1 MPKGEMSLETY
12 YARRAAEYEKIYE
25 KPERQADL
33 ASLRRDIPALFKG
46 ERVLEIACGTGY
58 WTPLIAAQAHSVLAM
73 DYNDET
79 LAIARAKKYPK
90 GNVRFQRAD
99 AYALPDWGERFS
111 ACYAGFWW
119 SHMPLAKIDP
129 FLRNLAGRLE
139 PGARVAFM
147 DNRYVEGSSTA
158 ISRKDAQG
166 NTYQSRRL
174 ADGSSHEVM
183 KNFPAAAELRAR
195 LGGFGTDV
203 TFSEYEYYWLAT
215 YRIMAGT
222 TPVGGKR

>member
-1 MPKGEMSLETY
+1 MESY
-12 YARRAAEYEKIYE
+12 YARRAAEYEKIYD

-33 ASLRRDIPALFKG
+33 ARLRNDIPAVFKG

-58 WTPLIAAQAHSVLAM
+58 WTPLIAEQAESVLAV
-73 DYNDET
+73 DYSEET
-79 LAIARAKKYPK
+79 LAIARAKNYPK

-99 AYALPDWGERFS
+99 AYTLPDWQEKFS

-119 SHMPLAKIDP
+119 SHVPLARLDA
-129 FLRNLAGRLE
+129 FLNGLQARLE

-166 NTYQSRRL
+166 NTYQRRRL
-174 ADGSSHEVM
+174 DDGSSHEVL
-183 KNFPAAAELRAR
+183 KNFPAGPELRAR
-195 LGGFGTDV
+195 LGRFGTAV
-203 TFSEYEYYWLAT
+203 TFSECEYYWLAT

-222 TPVGGKR
+222 NPGGGKR

>member
-1 MPKGEMSLETY
+1 MESY
-12 YARRAAEYEKIYE
+12 YARRAAEYEKIYD

-33 ASLRRDIPALFKG
+33 ARLRNDIPALFKG

-58 WTPLIAAQAHSVLAM
+58 WTPLIARQAKSVLAV
-73 DYNDET
+73 DYNEET
-79 LAIARAKKYPK
+79 LAIARTKTYPK

-99 AYALPDWGERFS
+99 AYALPDWPEKFS

-119 SHMPLAKIDP
+119 SHVPLARLDS
-129 FLRNLAGRLE
+129 FLNGLQTRLE

-166 NTYQSRRL
+166 NTYQRRRL
-174 ADGSSHEVM
+174 DGGSSHEVL
-183 KNFPAAAELRAR
+183 KNFPTEQEMRLRLQR
-195 LGGFGTDV
+195 SGTDIG
-203 TFSEYEYYWLAT
+203 FSEYEYYWVAT
-215 YRIMAGT
+215 YRIMSPGRT
-222 TPVGGKR
+222 QK

>member
-1 MPKGEMSLETY
+1 METLETY

-33 ASLRRDIPALFKG
+33 ARLRKDLPALFKG

-58 WTPLIAAQAHSVLAM
+58 WTPLIAERAESVLAV
-73 DYNDET
+73 DYNEET
-79 LAIARAKKYPK
+79 LAIARSKRYPK
-90 GNVRFQRAD
+90 GNVRFAQAD
-99 AYALPDWGERFS
+99 AYALPAWKEGFS

-119 SHMPLAKIDP
+119 SHMPLAKIDL
-129 FLRNLAGRLE
+129 FLHDLAERLE

-158 ISRKDAQG
+158 ISRKDGEG
-166 NTYQSRRL
+166 NTYQRRRL
-174 ADGSSHEVM
+174 ADGSSHEVL
-183 KNFPAAAELRAR
+183 KNFPAASELRAR
-195 LGGFGTDV
+195 LGRFGTEA

-222 TPVGGKR
+222 TPGGGKP